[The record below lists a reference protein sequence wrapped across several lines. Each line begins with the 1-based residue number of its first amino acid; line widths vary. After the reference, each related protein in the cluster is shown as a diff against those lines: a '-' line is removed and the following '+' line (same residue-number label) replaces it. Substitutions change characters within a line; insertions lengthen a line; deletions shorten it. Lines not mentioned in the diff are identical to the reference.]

1 MNNTAHSF
9 FRDRPEWA
17 DITPLKQDESPRDV
31 VRIAYS
37 DAFIDAHDYVRAVM
51 AKDERSPRALSLTTE
66 CLQMNPANYTVW
78 EYRRRILLSLKT
90 PLVNEHHFVKTFLYE
105 HPKNYQLWYHCQWL
119 MEQMFKED
127 SPKEVFKKPES
138 EQFQTLSRELDLVKT
153 VLADD
158 AKNYHAWQ
166 YRRWLVDFFAI
177 PPSNEL
183 EFCGAL
189 LREDIFNNSAWNH
202 RFYTV
207 IEEGLDGNIF
217 DRELKFTEDAIR
229 ASPNNQSACNYLIG
243 ILSPLPRLTPNESG
257 QLTAADDLPSEANLL
272 RVREFIEDTIAQDIS
287 GAAESPA
294 LLSLLVEVLYDFLR
308 ILHKKCGGKPA
319 TAAGVGD
326 AEKAEDI
333 VRQLISLCD
342 RLALELD
349 RVRAN
354 YWRYRYRQVEQMAAE
369 LNLPCD
375 KH

>member
-1 MNNTAHSF
+1 
-9 FRDRPEWA
+9 
-17 DITPLKQDESPRDV
+17 
-31 VRIAYS
+31 
-37 DAFIDAHDYVRAVM
+37 
-51 AKDERSPRALSLTTE
+51 
-66 CLQMNPANYTVW
+66 
-78 EYRRRILLSLKT
+78 
-90 PLVNEHHFVKTFLYE
+90 
-105 HPKNYQLWYHCQWL
+105 
-119 MEQMFKED
+119 MEQMFKDD

-138 EQFQTLSRELDLVKT
+138 EQFQTLARELDLVKS

-183 EFCGAL
+183 EFCGTL

-207 IEEGLDGNIF
+207 IEEGLDGEIF
-217 DRELKFTEDAIR
+217 DREFRFATDAIR
-229 ASPNNQSACNYLIG
+229 AYPNNQSACNYLIG
-243 ILSPLPRLTPNESG
+243 ILSPLPRLTSDESG

-272 RVREFIEDTIAQDIS
+272 RVREFIEDTIVKDIS

-308 ILHKKCGGKPA
+308 ILHKKCGGKA
-319 TAAGVGD
+319 ANAAGVGD

-354 YWRYRYRQVEQMAAE
+354 YWRYRYRQVEKMAAE
-369 LNLPCD
+369 MNIQCAQN
-375 KH
+375 